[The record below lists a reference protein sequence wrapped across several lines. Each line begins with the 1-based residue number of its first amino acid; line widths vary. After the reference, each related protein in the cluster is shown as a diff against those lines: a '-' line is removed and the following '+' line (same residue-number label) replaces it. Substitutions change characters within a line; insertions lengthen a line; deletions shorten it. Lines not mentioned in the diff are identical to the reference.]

1 VKGLVDTK
9 LKLLGDE
16 ESTLQGLFVRVQ
28 VETKSVA
35 VGYAVALPLN
45 VEHDRVKLVLV
56 FGQAR

>member
-1 VKGLVDTK
+1 MDSK
-9 LKLLGDE
+9 LKLLCDD
-16 ESTLQGLFVRVQ
+16 ESTLRRLFVGVQ

-45 VEHDRVKLVLV
+45 VEHDGVKLVLV